1 MKTKLIFNEPEK
13 SISINGIVFKLTNKG
28 IAIFKILLK
37 NKNTLVTKNEIL
49 LTIWGK
55 ADFFTGKSMDVYMCK
70 LRKAL
75 NAAEGISI
83 ENKHG
88 IGFTLLVADS
98 VEIEVK

>member
-1 MKTKLIFNEPEK
+1 MKTKLIFNEADK
-13 SISINGIVFKLTNKG
+13 SISIDGIVSKLTDKG

-37 NKNTLVTKNEIL
+37 NKNTLVKRNDIL

-55 ADFFTGKSMDVYMCK
+55 TDYFTGRSMDVYMCK

-75 NAAEGISI
+75 STAEGISI

-88 IGFTLLVADS
+88 HGFTLLVDDS